1 MSESSDSSD
10 SSDSSSEDDSL
21 SDEDSTEKVIEEVE
35 NKEEMLQI
43 RQKAFDLLNNNEGE
57 GTDERGKWPEN
68 PGNVIFYQFY
78 QNKQQQQQQ
87 QQQQQAGEQSSGSS
101 SMHYYQNEHSAR
113 VAEKLS
119 VSEMFVNCVS
129 SVFQTSTTWIYNG
142 YQSATTGY
150 HYCDESPALSGA
162 YGTIDTSQ
170 HGYGKNKSYEGMVGR
185 YQD

>member
-1 MSESSDSSD
+1 MSESSD

-21 SDEDSTEKVIEEVE
+21 SDEDSTEKVIEEIE

-43 RQKAFDLLNNNEGE
+43 RQKAFDLLSNNEGE
-57 GTDERGKWPEN
+57 ETNDRKKWPEN
-68 PGNVIFYQFY
+68 PGKVISYQSY
-78 QNKQQQQQQ
+78 QNKQQ

-101 SMHYYQNEHSAR
+101 STHYYQNEQSAR

-142 YQSATTGY
+142 YQSATTKY